1 MTMPSPAPAE
11 RTPAGAAPGDTL
23 AASLSPSLAASL
35 AATAGASEAVLA
47 ALLAADDSAGPA
59 AFVTPARLAAAMR
72 HGVLGGGKRF
82 RPFLLVESAR
92 LAATRAGTAPDDLE
106 ARALRAAA
114 AIEVL
119 HCYSLIHDDLP
130 AMDDDD
136 LRRGQPTVHRAFD
149 EATAILAGDGL
160 LTLAFEIL
168 SDPATDG
175 DPAVRIALVSQLAR
189 AAGPAGMVGG
199 QMLDLAAEHSVPDEA
214 MVARIQAMKTGAL
227 ITAACTM
234 GATLG
239 RAQADDLA
247 ALKRFGDVLGL
258 AFQLAD
264 DLLDV
269 DGGAEEVGKRTGKD
283 ASRGKATFVAVNG
296 ADWARTRLGALV
308 AEAEALLAPFGPA
321 AAVLQAA
328 ARFVAERR
336 N

>member
-1 MTMPSPAPAE
+1 MTIPSSSPAEKAVS
-11 RTPAGAAPGDTL
+11 AAPLSEALGRI
-23 AASLSPSLAASL
+23 AAE
-35 AATAGASEAVLA
+35 TEAVLGR
-47 ALLAADDSAGPA
+47 LLAPDDSHTPV
-59 AFVTPARLAAAMR
+59 AFITPSRLAAAMR

-82 RPFLLVESAR
+82 RPFLLVECAR
-92 LAATRAGTAPDDLE
+92 LAAIRAGSAPAGTE

-160 LTLAFEIL
+160 LTFAFEIL
-168 SDPATDG
+168 ADPQTDA
-175 DPAVRIALVSQLAR
+175 DPAVRIALVALLAR

-199 QMLDLAAEHSVPDEA
+199 QMLDLAAEGSAPDEA

-239 RAQADDLA
+239 RASPDDLET
-247 ALKRFGDVLGL
+247 LRRFGDVLGL

-269 DGGAEEVGKRTGKD
+269 EAGAEEVGKRTGKD
-283 ASRGKATFVAVNG
+283 AERGKATLVAVNG
-296 ADWARTRLGALV
+296 PAWARGRLSELV
-308 AEAEALLAPFGPA
+308 AEAEALLAPFGPPGS
-321 AAVLQAA
+321 LLREA

-336 N
+336 S